1 MVAPFP
7 CVHVSTVNNQVKA
20 ELQWRGCRESSLHS
34 CLLVSPET
42 KVKTEPMGNNQY
54 ASITYS

>member
-20 ELQWRGCRESSLHS
+20 ELQGRGCRESSLHS

>member
-1 MVAPFP
+1 MVAPLS

-20 ELQWRGCRESSLHS
+20 ELQWRRCRESSLYN

-42 KVKTEPMGNNQY
+42 KVKTEPTGNNQY